1 MLNWNKNSTI
11 GTISDE
17 NGNYT
22 LRIPFKTKDDIVF
35 SSIGYK
41 DLIKSSDQLIEN
53 STVILEY
60 NAISLDPV
68 VINAKKMKEKVIG
81 QKSKPMLTFSKMFDQ
96 NIPTIEQGTIFNV
109 YQKTKL
115 KSYNFHIIPSS
126 KFKEITLKLNIY
138 NINDHIPDKVL
149 LSENI
154 IYKTNNT
161 GWQLV
166 DLTAYHLIFNNLK
179 QIAVTLQLVDYK
191 PLEGVDFVFGISA
204 KKSISDDLLFR
215 YQNQGK
221 WEKVRVYS

>member
-1 MLNWNKNSTI
+1 M
-11 GTISDE
+11 
-17 NGNYT
+17 
-22 LRIPFKTKDDIVF
+22 
-35 SSIGYK
+35 
-41 DLIKSSDQLIEN
+41 
-53 STVILEY
+53 
-60 NAISLDPV
+60 
-68 VINAKKMKEKVIG
+68 
-81 QKSKPMLTFSKMFDQ
+81 
-96 NIPTIEQGTIFNV
+96 

-204 KKSISDDLLFR
+204 K
-215 YQNQGK
+215 NQFLMICYFVTKTKESGK
-221 WEKVRVYS
+221 KVRVYS

>member
-1 MLNWNKNSTI
+1 MNYCLLLNWNKNSTI

-166 DLTAYHLIFNNLK
+166 DLTGL
-179 QIAVTLQLVDYK
+179 
-191 PLEGVDFVFGISA
+191 PLNF
-204 KKSISDDLLFR
+204 
-215 YQNQGK
+215 
-221 WEKVRVYS
+221 